1 MTSFDV
7 IRRVKKIT
15 GQKKMGHIGTLDP
28 LATGVLPLFLGK
40 MTKLIPHFNLSD
52 KVYEAEITFGFSS
65 PTLDLEGEL
74 TAHPIPDSF
83 SEELVLKALEGFK
96 GDILQIP
103 PMFSAIK
110 KNGKKLY
117 ELARKGEEIEREPR
131 PVTIYELDLLK
142 FNILGDDN
150 ANQDHPK
157 IKIRVHCSK
166 GTYIR
171 TLADDL
177 GAKLGTKAILSG
189 LERTQ
194 SGSQFFIEQAVTL
207 DQIENNDQTT
217 ILKYFLDPASLLTT
231 WLKLDL
237 QEDAEIIRLSQGQ
250 KIRFKNSVVGEK
262 RETNQCFIYQSKKI
276 LALGHLEFSQD
287 DPIFVPEKVLI

>member
-7 IRRVKKIT
+7 IRRVKRLT
-15 GQKKMGHIGTLDP
+15 GEKKMGHIGTLDP

-52 KVYEAEITFGFSS
+52 KVYEAEITFGLSS

-74 TAHPIPDSF
+74 TEVPIPESL
-83 SEELVLKALEGFK
+83 SENTILEAFETFK

-117 ELARKGEEIEREPR
+117 ELARKGEEVVREPR
-131 PVTIYELDLLK
+131 PVTIYKLELMSCDL
-142 FNILGDDN
+142 
-150 ANQDHPK
+150 PK
-157 IKIRVHCSK
+157 IKVRVHCSK

-189 LERTQ
+189 LTRTQ
-194 SGSQFFIEQAVTL
+194 SGSQFFLDQAVTL
-207 DQIENNDQTT
+207 DQIENIDQTT

-250 KIRFKNSVVGEK
+250 KIRFKKLDVGKEK
-262 RETNQCFIYQSKKI
+262 ESTQCFVYQSKKI